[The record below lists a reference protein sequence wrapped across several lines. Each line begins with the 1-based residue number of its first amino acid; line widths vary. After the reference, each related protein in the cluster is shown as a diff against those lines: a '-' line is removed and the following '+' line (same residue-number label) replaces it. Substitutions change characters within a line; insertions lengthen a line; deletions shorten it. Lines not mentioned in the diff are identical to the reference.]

1 MPWGE
6 IAALLTALLW
16 TGTALAFEI
25 ASKRLGSLTVNLL
38 RLSLAF
44 IYLLIFNYFYRGL
57 ALPVDADAHAWL
69 WLLLS
74 GLAGFVLG
82 DFFLFSAFRVMGART
97 TMLIQTL
104 VPPFTAFIG
113 FFVLNEV
120 MSWLHLVGMLLTMS
134 GIALV
139 VLNKGNGNGRP
150 GLNFPLRG
158 LLYAMA
164 GALGQATGL
173 VLSKLGMGSYCPFAA
188 TQIRIIAGI
197 AGFLLIVVLKSH
209 WADIRLGLKD
219 FKGMRALVLG
229 SILGPFLGV
238 SFSLVAIQNTQA
250 GIASTLMGLTP
261 VFILA
266 PSALL
271 LKQRVTL
278 REIAGAIISV
288 IGASF
293 FFL

>member
-6 IAALLTALLW
+6 FAALLTAFLW

-25 ASKRLGSLTVNLL
+25 ASRRLGSLTVNLL

-44 IYLLIFNYFYRGL
+44 VYLLIFNYFHRGL

-74 GLAGFVLG
+74 GLAGFVFG

-97 TMLIQTL
+97 TMLVQTL
-104 VPPFTAFIG
+104 VPPITAFIG
-113 FFVLNEV
+113 FFVLDEV
-120 MSWLHLVGMLLTMS
+120 MSWLHLGGMLLTMS

-139 VLNKGNGNGRP
+139 VLNRGNGNGRP
-150 GLNFPLRG
+150 GLNFPVRG

-173 VLSKLGMGSYCPFAA
+173 VLSKFGMGNYSPFAA

-197 AGFLLIVVLKSH
+197 AGFLVIVVLKSH
-209 WADIRLGLKD
+209 WADIRQGLKD
-219 FKGMRALVLG
+219 GKGMRALVLG
-229 SILGPFLGV
+229 SVLGPFLGV
-238 SFSLVAIQNTQA
+238 SFSLVAIQKTQA

-261 VFILA
+261 VLILA
-266 PSALL
+266 PSALVF
-271 LKQRVTL
+271 KQKVTL
-278 REIAGAIISV
+278 REIAGAVISV
-288 IGASF
+288 IGASL

>member
-1 MPWGE
+1 MLWGE
-6 IAALLTALLW
+6 LAALFTAFLW

-25 ASKRLGSLTVNLL
+25 ASKRLGSLTVNFL

-44 IYLLIFNYFYRGL
+44 VYLLIFNALYRGL
-57 ALPVDADAHAWL
+57 PFPTDAGWHAWI

-74 GLAGFVLG
+74 GLAGFVFG

-104 VPPFTAFIG
+104 VPPITAFIG
-113 FFVLNEV
+113 WLVLGEV
-120 MSWLHLVGMLLTMS
+120 MSLKNVLGMLLTMS

-139 VLNKGNGNGRP
+139 ILDVSNGNGRP
-150 GLNFPLRG
+150 RFNFPLRG
-158 LLYAMA
+158 ILYAMA

-173 VLSKLGMGSYCPFAA
+173 ILSKYGMGSYNPFAA

-197 AGFLLIVVLKSH
+197 AGFLVIVLFRSH
-209 WADIRLGLKD
+209 WWQIEASIKD
-219 FKGMRALVLG
+219 KKGMRALVLG

-238 SFSLVAIQNTQA
+238 SFSLMAIQKTQA

-261 VFILA
+261 VLILI
-266 PSALL
+266 PSALIF
-271 LKQRVTL
+271 KQKITT
-278 REIAGAIISV
+278 REILGAIISV
-288 IGASF
+288 AGASL